1 MTILA
6 PMSIGS
12 EIKRVRRE
20 QNLTQEDLVLKC
32 NKEFSQRE
40 LSFYENN
47 KHLPSKERLEIIAK
61 ALGKEWK
68 LK

>member
-12 EIKRVRRE
+12 EILRVRRE
-20 QNLTQEDLVLKC
+20 LKLTQ
-32 NKEFSQRE
+32 KELCLQCGFDQRT
-40 LSFYENN
+40 LSNYETS
-47 KHLPSKERLEIIAK
+47 KVLPSAERLKKIAK